1 MSFINAGIKEV
12 YFTKGDS
19 NGMNTGKYHKG
30 NGSATG
36 PSNTIFGLGIRQEG
50 QLIGEPFNEIKD
62 KDNRSFNNLFNF
74 RGEFSTM
81 QVDIEMLE
89 ALVNYSGDDSVATAF
104 LTRGIQE
111 SGGVI
116 IPSGTGGIFLF
127 DTNGTDNGLGMDFE
141 LNISQTDRIMNMI
154 FERAFSVDNA
164 RALITAADTSANQV
178 PFEANKTPQI
188 ITADVMTGFISPS
201 DMITEMPTDLEAAF
215 QSSSNLA
222 EFSVNLKTKSAKNSF
237 NKSIISG
244 FEVDLMAKASGP
256 DVPALYDA
264 ANIVFPGD
272 VTYTIRSGETIVFKT
287 IGLTQRASFN
297 LGDSERSVTVNMMGT
312 YDLDYVVVVSDT
324 SVTFHTFLQE
334 S

>member
-12 YFTKGDS
+12 FLSKGDS
-19 NGMNTGKYHKG
+19 NGIFTGKYHKG
-30 NGSATG
+30 NVSATT
-36 PSNTIFGLGIRQEG
+36 PSNTIIGLGIRQEG
-50 QLIGEPFNEIKD
+50 NFIGEPFNEIKD

-81 QVDIEMLE
+81 QVDIELFE
-89 ALVNYSGDDSVATAF
+89 CLVNWIGDDSVASAF
-104 LTRGIQE
+104 LTKGIVE
-111 SGGVI
+111 SGGVV

-127 DTNGTDNGLGMDFE
+127 NTAGTDYGLGLDFE
-141 LNISQTDRIMNMI
+141 LAISQTDRIMNI
-154 FERAFSVDNA
+154 ILERAFSVDDA
-164 RALITAADTSANQV
+164 RTLITLADTANAKV
-178 PFEANKTPQI
+178 PFEASKVPQI

-201 DMITEMPTDLEAAF
+201 DMIAEMPTDLQAAF
-215 QSSSNLA
+215 ASTANLA

-237 NKSIISG
+237 NKSIVSG

-272 VTYTIRSGETIVFKT
+272 VTYTIRSGESLIFKT

-312 YDLDYVVVVSDT
+312 YDLDFLSIVADT
-324 SVTFHTFLQE
+324 SVTFNTFLQE